1 MRASRLVTAVAFTAA
16 LATSLVACGGG
27 DDGTAQPGA
36 PTVAANDV
44 TPGPPTDWSDGGWKP
59 PVSTLKCAQTA
70 SNPTRGVT
78 ATSIKVGGLGYL
90 TSPNGSTMSGSD
102 IGAKVRFQRANDSGG
117 INGRKVDFVGMLDD
131 GNDPGRNG
139 SQAKVLA
146 QQEQVFAA
154 VPVMASRSNYLDT
167 FCADTVPFFGWG
179 FNTAFCGTSIGFGIT
194 GCLLPTLKDVSSN
207 TYGLMLKGMFN
218 GDVSG
223 KTTALIGQ
231 DDDSAR
237 AGLGSLNKQIKSV
250 GIDVSYSENPIPD
263 SGLSDTTAIVS
274 AVMQSNKGAP
284 PDVILPV
291 TDFATTVKLT
301 QAFVAAGYKGKFLN
315 AVGYDPRLAGFDG
328 LAGSYTLLQWSPGE
342 DTSSTA
348 VQQLVADFKK
358 YAPDQATSLPAMAG
372 YWAADMFVTAATKV
386 GPNLTVDALLKLL
399 NNNYSNSVEG
409 ALPEA
414 RYPLNHFI
422 GVPCASIVQLTGKTY
437 AVPTK
442 LSCGSLLKQ

>member
-16 LATSLVACGGG
+16 LATSLVACGSG
-27 DDGTAQPGA
+27 DDGTSQPGA

-44 TPGPPTDWSDGGWKP
+44 TPGPPTGWSDGGWKP
-59 PVSTLKCAQTA
+59 PVSLKCSQTA

-90 TSPNGSTMSGSD
+90 TSPNGSTQAGSD
-102 IGAKVRFQRANDSGG
+102 VGAKVRFQRANDSGG
-117 INGRKVDFVGMLDD
+117 INGRKIDFIGMLDD
-131 GNDPGRNG
+131 GNDPARNG

-146 QQEQVFAA
+146 QQDQVFAA
-154 VPVMASRSNYLDT
+154 LPIMASRATYLDT
-167 FCADTVPFFGWG
+167 FCAETVPFFGWG
-179 FNTAFCGTSIGFGIT
+179 FNLGFCGTSIGFGIT
-194 GCLLPTLKDVSSN
+194 GCLLPTQKDVTTN
-207 TYGLMLKGMFN
+207 TYGLMIKGMFN

-231 DDDSAR
+231 DNDSAR
-237 AGLGSLNKQIKSV
+237 TGVVSLAQQVKVV
-250 GIDVSYSENPIPD
+250 GIGVPYAENPIPD

-284 PDVILPV
+284 PDVILAV

-301 QAFVAAGYKGKFLN
+301 QAFVAAGFKGKFLN

-328 LAGSYTLLQWSPGE
+328 LAGSYTLLQWSPAE
-342 DTSSTA
+342 DTSSSA

-358 YAPDQATSLPAMAG
+358 YAPDQAISLPAMAG
-372 YWAADMFVTAATKV
+372 YWSADMFVTAATKV
-386 GPNLTVDALLKLL
+386 GPNLTVDSLLKLL
-399 NNNYSNSVEG
+399 NNNYSNYVEG
-409 ALPEA
+409 ALPET
-414 RYPLNHFI
+414 RYPLSHFI
-422 GVPCASIVQLTGKTY
+422 GTPCASIVQLTGKAYT
-437 AVPTK
+437 VPTK